1 MRMSL
6 LRSPA
11 THTSK
16 LEAYLAAQ
24 NGLTISD
31 LHRDVISSEA
41 LQTGN
46 DLREV
51 LRAVLARYAAGGW
64 QAENNGAYGFVF
76 MARGWIDLNK

>member
-6 LRSPA
+6 PRNPA
-11 THTSK
+11 NHSSK

-41 LQTGN
+41 LQTST
-46 DLREV
+46 DLHEV
-51 LRAVLARYAAGGW
+51 VRAVLARYAAEGG

-76 MARGWIDLNK
+76 MGRGWLDLNK